1 MQSLMLVYENFPF
14 HFIDINALVHIVW
27 LVGTIQPMA
36 LLNLLDSKGYVH
48 QSIQAH

>member
-1 MQSLMLVYENFPF
+1 MSVCEKFPF

-36 LLNLLDSKGYVH
+36 LLNLLDSEVYVH
-48 QSIQAH
+48 RSVQAH